1 MRSSDPQHTQNRP
14 AGKPYNSHRRK
25 PPVLQHGF
33 RLRCFSVGGTLQA
46 TSFRKLFDQLKQSLE
61 MYDFYTRQIEA
72 CGAEIKRVSHTTH
85 PARKRPGR

>member
-1 MRSSDPQHTQNRP
+1 
-14 AGKPYNSHRRK
+14 
-25 PPVLQHGF
+25 VLQHGF